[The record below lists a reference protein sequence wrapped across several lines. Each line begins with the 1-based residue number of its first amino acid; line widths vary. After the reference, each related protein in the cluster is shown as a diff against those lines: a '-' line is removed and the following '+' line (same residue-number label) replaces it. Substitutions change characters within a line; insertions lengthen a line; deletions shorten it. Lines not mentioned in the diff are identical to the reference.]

1 MTYLSQQEQTA
12 FFIGICIFLITIIE
26 ILILPTNYNLKWFFV
41 GCSIVGISVLM
52 IFVFVFQP
60 ALNKQKGWKSYSK
73 VSTSYSSNFRPT
85 VIRPSGRAKKMI
97 SEGFCHFC
105 DKSALMGFS
114 CSYCN
119 GYFCT
124 EHRLP
129 EKHECLGLRNL

>member
-1 MTYLSQQEQTA
+1 MEQLSDQEQ
-12 FFIGICIFLITIIE
+12 LVTIISLSSILF
-26 ILILPTNYNLKWFFV
+26 ILIELLFLPPDDNLKWFFV
-41 GCSIVGISVLM
+41 GMSITVISSLL
-52 IFVFVFQP
+52 IYTFLIHP
-60 ALNKQKGWKSYSK
+60 GRNRTRLWGRNNGSYN
-73 VSTSYSSNFRPT
+73 SSSLNFRPT

-97 SEGFCHFC
+97 SEGYCHFC

-129 EKHECLGLRNL
+129 EKHECLGLRKF